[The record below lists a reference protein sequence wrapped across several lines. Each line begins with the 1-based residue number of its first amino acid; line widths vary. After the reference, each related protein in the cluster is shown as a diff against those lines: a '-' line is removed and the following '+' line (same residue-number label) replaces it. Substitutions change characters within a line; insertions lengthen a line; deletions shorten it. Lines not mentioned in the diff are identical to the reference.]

1 MLESRKMS
9 NQDIVV
15 RFDMVADFWTHGR
28 EAYQATLGDYDEGS
42 KVGTGHTPLN
52 AIVDLLDQL
61 EG

>member
-1 MLESRKMS
+1 MS
-9 NQDIVV
+9 NQDIIVH
-15 RFDMVADFWTHGR
+15 FDVVADFWTHGR
-28 EAYQATLGDYDEGS
+28 EAYQASLGDYDEGS